1 MVDIHGPAA
10 PTAAA
15 PRVQAPP
22 PLEPPPHTSIRFALT
37 MLIVVLIGV
46 GLSAINPPH
55 PADFAIE
62 HILTA
67 IFVIVLVAT
76 WKIFP
81 LSRRSYA
88 LITAFLLLH
97 ALGSHYTY
105 SEVPYDAWSTRI
117 GAWFGAAEFSLDRL
131 LGFERNQFDRLVH
144 FAFGVLLVH
153 PIREL
158 FARLNTISGAWASFS
173 AINAV
178 LAYSLVY
185 ECLEWGVALIM
196 SEGVGQ
202 SYLGTQ
208 GDVWDAQKDMA
219 LAGVG
224 AVMAIG
230 FGWVRARFITRKSY
244 RKS

>member
-1 MVDIHGPAA
+1 MENTHGPTVPSAA
-10 PTAAA
+10 PGISTKTSS
-15 PRVQAPP
+15 PLRQPTPP
-22 PLEPPPHTSIRFALT
+22 TSLPFALS

-46 GLSAINPPH
+46 GLSAIHPPH

-67 IFVIVLVAT
+67 IFVVVLVAT
-76 WKIFP
+76 WKVFP
-81 LSRRSYA
+81 LSRRSYG

-117 GAWFGAAEFSLDRL
+117 GGWFGAADFSLDHL
-131 LGFERNQFDRLVH
+131 LGFERNQFDRVVH
-144 FAFGVLLVH
+144 LLFGVFLVH

-158 FARLNTISGAWASFS
+158 FARRNTLSGAWASFF

-178 LAYSLVY
+178 LAYSMVY
-185 ECLEWGVALIM
+185 ECLEWGVAVIM
-196 SEGVGQ
+196 SDGVGQ

-224 AVMAIG
+224 SVVGIG
-230 FGWVRARFITRKSY
+230 IAWVTARFTTRKS
-244 RKS
+244 